1 MNRLAG
7 VLVAVVMLV
16 PASVRSDNTNV
27 LLIPKG
33 ERRAGAIFFVDEC
46 LTRGLTNTMSLG
58 ELRKWA
64 TNTITTY
71 REREAP
77 LAVTQ
82 RDAKMLS
89 HVEETDIPEAIRAMQ
104 DHIPSC
110 RSDEPVSIEG
120 WDTLV
125 TVYSEAWAVPKEE
138 ASRRLRTIGP
148 DSKQPRVGFLRSTT
162 GAMRAVTVSW
172 QIYGVM
178 IGPESFTPDWEQAPW
193 YHRKLADGI
202 YLWHGYK

>member
-7 VLVAVVMLV
+7 FLAAVVMLV

-27 LLIPKG
+27 LTIPKG
-33 ERRAGAIFFVDEC
+33 DGRAGAIFFVDEC
-46 LTRGLTNTMSLG
+46 LTRGLTNTMSVG
-58 ELRKWA
+58 GLRKWA
-64 TNTITTY
+64 TNTIITY
-71 REREAP
+71 REREAT
-77 LAVTQ
+77 LAATQ
-82 RDAKMLS
+82 SDAKMLS
-89 HVEETDIPEAIRAMQ
+89 RVEETDIPEAIRAMQ

-110 RSDEPVSIEG
+110 RSDEPVSIDG

-148 DSKQPRVGFLRSTT
+148 DSKQPRVGFLRSTS

-172 QIYGVM
+172 SIYGVM
-178 IGPESFTPDWEQAPW
+178 IGPESFTPEWDHAPW

>member
-7 VLVAVVMLV
+7 FLAAVVMLV

-27 LLIPKG
+27 LIIPKG
-33 ERRAGAIFFVDEC
+33 DGRGGAIFFVDEC
-46 LTRGLTNTMSLG
+46 LTRGLTNTMSVG

-64 TNTITTY
+64 TNTIITY
-71 REREAP
+71 REREAT
-77 LAVTQ
+77 LAASQ
-82 RDAKMLS
+82 SDAKMLS
-89 HVEETDIPEAIRAMQ
+89 RVEETDIPEAVRTMQ

-110 RSDEPVSIEG
+110 RSDEPVSIDG

-125 TVYSEAWAVPKEE
+125 TVYSEAWAIPKEE

-148 DSKQPRVGFLRSTT
+148 DSKQPRVGFLRSTS
-162 GAMRAVTVSW
+162 GAMRAVTLSW
-172 QIYGVM
+172 YIYGVM
-178 IGPESFTPDWEQAPW
+178 IGPESFTPEWEHAPW

-202 YLWHGYK
+202 YLWYGYK